1 MAELGSVSVEFYYLS
16 KHTQDPEFQR
26 KADKIYDSV
35 SKATKMDGLLR
46 SILDVRTGESK
57 SGTFTF
63 AGCADSYYEYLLKAW
78 ILTGKKNTVLFMIA
92 LKYRNSRRCIMRQ
105 LKEWSIIC

>member
-78 ILTGKKNTVLFMIA
+78 ILTGKKNTVIFQD
-92 LKYRNSRRCIMRQ
+92 ST
-105 LKEWSIIC
+105 